1 MGRRPRRFF
10 PLELD
15 GAFPRRQ
22 AVGGRRGGW
31 VRYILSIL
39 RAQVAGI
46 AVSPPPGLLL
56 QIGRRSS
63 QEPRPLLGLRIPSRR
78 IRPKVRY
85 SLPPSY
91 FERENR

>member
-22 AVGGRRGGW
+22 AGGGRRGGW

-46 AVSPPPGLLL
+46 ALSPPSSLFL

-63 QEPRPLLGLRIPSRR
+63 QEPRPPFGA
-78 IRPKVRY
+78 
-85 SLPPSY
+85 SY
-91 FERENR
+91 PQQADSVEGAI